1 MDLEVNKLK
10 RDAAHAVPSSCRST
24 PAKRQALLP
33 CTNGVVGGM
42 ACRQDDAAEHM
53 HTASVMRAT
62 ASMAGPSGTSD
73 RYKDLDGND
82 ELLVFVEPQ
91 PEDVYISGIS
101 LYDSTILRDLKDG
114 KMVRARSARGLGK
127 SKVVVVGRC
136 PGCPVAERR

>member
-1 MDLEVNKLK
+1 
-10 RDAAHAVPSSCRST
+10 
-24 PAKRQALLP
+24 
-33 CTNGVVGGM
+33 M

-62 ASMAGPSGTSD
+62 ASMAGPSGTPD

-91 PEDVYISGIS
+91 PEDVYMSGIS

-114 KMVRARSARGLGK
+114 KVVIARSGRGLGK
-127 SKVVVVGRC
+127 SSAVVVGRC
-136 PGCPVAERR
+136 PGCPVAQSFNSLICLPLTCCIKFSRPAMAESLTII